1 MAGRFRA
8 VVFFAVL
15 GLAGVLCR
23 AEDAQPQ
30 PQSSSPPQR
39 PRRQNFLDGNDQKHP
54 PVDRQFLKKDGGD
67 FPQARKILQSLSPEQ
82 REKFLENFQRWQNM
96 TPEERNALR
105 DREIVRR
112 QKILQEID
120 KSIAESGLQLD
131 KDTREMYIL
140 RYSQERRK
148 IEEKLQKEIE
158 ERRRPML
165 EDMNNRLKEE
175 FKAMPAKTASPSP
188 APSESSASPSSEAT
202 SSPTK

>member
-96 TPEERNALR
+96 TPEEKNALR
-105 DREIVRR
+105 ERENFRR
-112 QKILQEID
+112 QRILEEID
-120 KSIAESGLQLD
+120 KSIAQTGLQLD

-148 IEEKLQKEIE
+148 IEEALQKEIE
-158 ERRRPML
+158 EKRRPLL

-175 FKAMPAKTASPSP
+175 FKAMPAKSSPSP
-188 APSESSASPSSEAT
+188 AAENSPSAAPEI
-202 SSPTK
+202 SPAPTPK